1 MTYIVKAVHTERR
14 NTVKAELETR
24 QAALRS
30 AKDLRE
36 QGFDVTITGPDGKPV
51 DETEAE

>member
-1 MTYIVKAVHTERR
+1 MTYIVKAVHTERGNR
-14 NTVKAELETR
+14 VRAELETR

-36 QGFDVTITGPDGKPV
+36 QGFDVTIADPDGKPV
-51 DETEAE
+51 DEAEAA